1 MRFIVTVGLSI
12 LLCGCGISP
21 AIIKSDSLAF
31 GEVIEDTT
39 NKLLVINVLRARDKA
54 PLHFADIPVI
64 RESMQQTASLAFLNV
79 QGPNFPPTTTTMRD
93 TRAGT
98 LSFQMSPSFE
108 LTHLQSKDFIT
119 GISSPIDPKIVK
131 YWLDRGLDRRIVL
144 LLFFSAAEIV
154 ETRSEK
160 GPVRTTKIMN
170 SPRDAIDAIRGR
182 TGPFSG
188 PEALKCDG
196 QSDFE
201 RYLKLLNLVRTF
213 FAHSYRERRQLA
225 RGMNLDPEKD
235 SKNLQAFAA
244 LDQTKVQLVYDKG
257 LAAYNLYALAPEQ
270 KVAFC
275 FYDDRPPTGVPPSQY
290 EVVQAGAERVGD
302 RRSCYQSVVDAPVED
317 STRPQLS
324 ETPVFFRG
332 PAEVKQAS
340 RYCEIYNRFARVT
353 PPVTDD
359 AGYPKLSVRLHIR
372 SVGEIFQFL
381 GDLLHYQDEVRHYLE
396 SDPQPKVK
404 LNTPVTFGYCPDDP
418 GPGCN
423 DIFFRL
429 DGDPG
434 NARFTLTY
442 RDREYAVANINSVNG
457 AQRRDGSS
465 GQGNARQKD
474 HSIEILSVL
483 HQLVNLNKSAA
494 DIRATPSVQVLP

>member
-1 MRFIVTVGLSI
+1 M
-12 LLCGCGISP
+12 LLCGCGLSP

-39 NKLLVINVLRARDKA
+39 NKLLVVNVLRARDKA

-64 RESMQQTASLAFLNV
+64 RESMQQTASLGFLNV
-79 QGPNFPPTTTTMRD
+79 QGPTLGTTQRD

-98 LSFQMSPSFE
+98 LSFQSSPSFE

-160 GPVRTTKIMN
+160 GPVRTIKIMN
-170 SPRDAIDAIRGR
+170 SPRDAIDVIKDRKL
-182 TGPFSG
+182 PFSG
-188 PEALKCDG
+188 PEALKCDS

-213 FAHSYRERRQLA
+213 FANTFRERRLLA
-225 RGMNLDPEKD
+225 KGMNLDPEKD
-235 SKNLQAFAA
+235 SKNLQNFAA

-257 LAAYNLYALAPEQ
+257 LSAYSLYALSNEQ

-275 FYDDRPPTGVPPSQY
+275 FYDDRTSPSLQPPQY
-290 EVVQAGAERVGD
+290 GIMQAGGEQMSD

-332 PAEVKQAS
+332 PAEVKQES
-340 RYCEIYNRFARVT
+340 RFCEIYNRIARVT
-353 PPVTDD
+353 PRATDAD
-359 AGYPKLSVRLHIR
+359 GYPRLQVRLHIR

-381 GDLLHYQDEVRHYLE
+381 GDLLHYQEEIRRYLE
-396 SDPQPKVK
+396 GDQQGKQK

-434 NARFTLTY
+434 NARFMLTY
-442 RDREYAVANINSVNG
+442 RDREYAVANINSLDG
-457 AQRRDGSS
+457 ALRRDGSS
-465 GQGNARQKD
+465 GPGNGQQKD
-474 HSIEILSVL
+474 HTIEILSVL
-483 HQLVNLNKSAA
+483 QQLVNLNKSAA

>member
-1 MRFIVTVGLSI
+1 MRRIPAFGLSI
-12 LLCGCGISP
+12 LLCGCGVSP
-21 AIIKSDSLAF
+21 EVIKFDSMSF

-39 NKLLVINVLRARDKA
+39 NKLLVVNVLRARDKA

-64 RESMQQTASLAFLNV
+64 RESMQQSSSIGFLNFWNW
-79 QGPNFPPTTTTMRD
+79 GPTPPTTARD
-93 TRAGT
+93 TRSGT
-98 LSFQMSPSFE
+98 LSFSSSPSFE

-154 ETRSEK
+154 ETGSES
-160 GPVRTTKIMN
+160 GPVRTIKVMN
-170 SPRDAIDAIRGR
+170 SPRDAIDLIWSRE
-182 TGPFSG
+182 GPFSG
-188 PEALKCDG
+188 PEALKCDT

-201 RYLKLLNLVRTF
+201 RYLKLLNLARTF
-213 FAHSYRERRQLA
+213 FANTYRERRQLA
-225 RGMNLDPEKD
+225 KGMNLDPEKD

-244 LDQTKVQLVYDKG
+244 LDQSKVQLVYDKG
-257 LAAYNLYALAPEQ
+257 LSAYSLYALSNEQ

-275 FYDDRPPTGVPPSQY
+275 FYDDRPARGPLPSQY
-290 EVVQAGAERVGD
+290 EIVQAGTERASD

-317 STRPQLS
+317 STRPPLS

-332 PAEVKQAS
+332 PAEGKQAS
-340 RYCEIYNRFARVT
+340 RYCEIYNQFLRIT
-353 PPVTDD
+353 PPVTDA
-359 AGYPKLSVRLHIR
+359 AGYPKLEVRLHIR

-381 GDLLHYQDEVRHYLE
+381 GDLLYYQDEIRRYLE
-396 SDPQPKVK
+396 SGPQVKQK
-404 LNTPVTFGYCPDDP
+404 LNTPVTFGYCPDDS

-423 DIFFRL
+423 DVFFRL

-434 NARFTLTY
+434 NARFKLTY
-442 RDREYAVANINSVNG
+442 RDREYAVANINSSEG
-457 AQRRDGSS
+457 ASRKGGSGGDVHQR
-465 GQGNARQKD
+465 D
-474 HSIEILSVL
+474 HTIEILSVL
-483 HQLVNLNKSAA
+483 HQLVNLNKSAT

>member
-1 MRFIVTVGLSI
+1 MLRVLALGLSM
-12 LLCGCGISP
+12 LLSGCGIAP
-21 AIIKSDSLAF
+21 TIIKSDSLAF

-54 PLHFADIPVI
+54 PLHFSDIPVI
-64 RESMQQTASLAFLNV
+64 RESMQQSASLGILEV
-79 QGPNFPPTTTTMRD
+79 SGPVLGTTQRN
-93 TRAGT
+93 TRAGN
-98 LSFQMSPSFE
+98 LSAQISPSFE

-144 LLFFSAAEIV
+144 LLFFSSAEIV
-154 ETRSEK
+154 ETRSEQ
-160 GPVRTTKIMN
+160 GPVNTIKIMN
-170 SPRDAIDAIRGR
+170 SPRDAIDVIHGR
-182 TGPFSG
+182 KQAFSG
-188 PEALKCDG
+188 PEALKCDT

-213 FAHSYRERRQLA
+213 FANTFRERRLLA
-225 RGMNLDPEKD
+225 KGMKLDPEKD
-235 SKNLQAFAA
+235 SKNLQNFAA

-257 LAAYNLYALAPEQ
+257 LSAYSLYALSSEQ

-275 FYDDRPPTGVPPSQY
+275 FYDDRTAPGLAPPQY
-290 EVVQAGAERVGD
+290 GILQAGGERMSD
-302 RRSCYQSVVDAPVED
+302 RRSCYQSIVDAPVED

-332 PAEVKQAS
+332 PAELKQES
-340 RYCEIYNRFARVT
+340 RFCEIYNRIARVT
-353 PPVTDD
+353 PRATDAD
-359 AGYPKLSVRLHIR
+359 GYPRQEVRLQIR

-381 GDLLHYQDEVRHYLE
+381 GDLLQYQDEIRSYLE
-396 SDPQPKVK
+396 SEPRPKLT

-442 RDREYAVANINSVNG
+442 RDREYGVANINSLDG
-457 AQRRDGSS
+457 AQRRGGSS
-465 GQGNARQKD
+465 GSGNWPQKD

-483 HQLVNLNKSAA
+483 HQLVNINKSAT

>member
-1 MRFIVTVGLSI
+1 MRRVLALGLCFW
-12 LLCGCGISP
+12 LYGCETP
-21 AIIKSDSLAF
+21 LVIKTDTLAF
-31 GEVIEDTT
+31 GEIIEDTT
-39 NKLLVINVLRARDKA
+39 NKLLVLNVLRARDKA
-54 PLHFADIPVI
+54 PLHFADLPVI
-64 RESMQQTASLAFLNV
+64 RESMQQTASFAFLNFFGRATTSRDSVGFGAGV
-79 QGPNFPPTTTTMRD
+79 QK
-93 TRAGT
+93 
-98 LSFQMSPSFE
+98 SPSFE

-119 GISSPIDPKIVK
+119 GISSPIDPKVVK
-131 YWLDRGLDRRIVL
+131 YWLDRRIVL

-160 GPVRTTKIMN
+160 GPVRTIKIMN
-170 SPRDAIDAIRGR
+170 SPRDAIDVIRGR

-188 PEALKCDG
+188 PEALKCDT

-213 FAHSYRERRQLA
+213 FANTFRERRLLA
-225 RGMNLDPEKD
+225 KGMNLDPEKG
-235 SKNLQAFAA
+235 SKNLQSFAA

-257 LAAYNLYALAPEQ
+257 LSAYSLYALSNEQ

-275 FYDDRPPTGVPPSQY
+275 FYDDRPSPGLPPSQY
-290 EVVQAGAERVGD
+290 EIIQAGAERVGD

-340 RYCEIYNRFARVT
+340 RFCEIYNRIARVT
-353 PPVTDD
+353 PPATDA
-359 AGYPKLSVRLHIR
+359 AGYPRVEVRLHIR

-381 GDLLHYQDEVRHYLE
+381 GDLLQYQDEVRNYLE
-396 SDPQPKVK
+396 SEPRPTLT

-418 GPGCN
+418 GPGCD

-442 RDREYAVANINSVNG
+442 RDRDYAVANINSL
-457 AQRRDGSS
+457 SS
-465 GQGNARQKD
+465 GPGNARRKD
-474 HSIEILSVL
+474 HTIEILSVL

>member
-1 MRFIVTVGLSI
+1 MRRFLSLGLSM
-12 LLCGCGISP
+12 LLCGCGFSP
-21 AIIKSDSLAF
+21 AIMKSDSISF

-39 NKLLVINVLRARDKA
+39 NKLLVVNVLRARDKA

-64 RESMQQTASLAFLNV
+64 RESMQQSASLGVLDV
-79 QGPNFPPTTTTMRD
+79 SGPV
-93 TRAGT
+93 AGT
-98 LSFQMSPSFE
+98 TQRNSRTGILGLQFSPSFE

-144 LLFFSAAEIV
+144 LLFFSSAEIV
-154 ETRSEK
+154 ETRSEN
-160 GPVRTTKIMN
+160 GPVNTIKIMN
-170 SPRDAIDAIRGR
+170 SPRDAIDVIHGR
-182 TGPFSG
+182 KKAFSG
-188 PEALKCDG
+188 PEALKCDT
-196 QSDFE
+196 QTDFE

-213 FAHSYRERRQLA
+213 FANTFRERRLLA
-225 RGMNLDPEKD
+225 KGMNLDPEKD
-235 SKNLQAFAA
+235 SKNLQNFAA
-244 LDQTKVQLVYDKG
+244 LDQSKVQLVYDKG
-257 LAAYNLYALAPEQ
+257 LSAYSLYALSSEQ

-275 FYDDRPPTGVPPSQY
+275 FYDDRTAPGLPPPQYGVL
-290 EVVQAGAERVGD
+290 QAGGERVSD

-317 STRPQLS
+317 STKPQLS

-332 PAEVKQAS
+332 PAEVKQES
-340 RYCEIYNRFARVT
+340 RFCEIYNQIARVT
-353 PPVTDD
+353 PRATDAD
-359 AGYPKLSVRLHIR
+359 GYPRLQVRLHIR

-381 GDLLHYQDEVRHYLE
+381 GDLVHYQDEVRHYLE
-396 SDPQPKVK
+396 SEPRPKLT

-442 RDREYAVANINSVNG
+442 RDADYAVANINALKG
-457 AQRRDGSS
+457 APRTVVS
-465 GQGNARQKD
+465 GNTQPKD
-474 HSIEILSVL
+474 HTLEILSVL
-483 HQLVNLNKSAA
+483 HQLVNLNKSAS

>member
-1 MRFIVTVGLSI
+1 M
-12 LLCGCGISP
+12 LLCGCGISNE
-21 AIIKSDSLAF
+21 IIKTDSLAF

-39 NKLLVINVLRARDKA
+39 NKLLVVNVLRARDKA

-64 RESMQQTASLAFLNV
+64 RESMQQTAALAMLNV
-79 QGPNFPPTTTTMRD
+79 AGPV
-93 TRAGT
+93 AGT
-98 LSFQMSPSFE
+98 TQRNTRSGAVTLQVSPSFE
-108 LTHLQSKDFIT
+108 LTHLQSKEFIT

-160 GPVRTTKIMN
+160 GPVNTIKIMN
-170 SPRDAIDAIRGR
+170 SPRDAIDVIRGR
-182 TGPFSG
+182 KHGFSG
-188 PEALKCDG
+188 PAALKCDT

-213 FAHSYRERRQLA
+213 FANTFRERRLLA
-225 RGMNLDPEKD
+225 KGMNLDPEKD
-235 SKNLQAFAA
+235 SKNLQNFAA

-257 LAAYNLYALAPEQ
+257 LAAYSLYALSSEQ

-275 FYDDRPPTGVPPSQY
+275 FYDDRTAPGLASPQY
-290 EVVQAGAERVGD
+290 GMMQAGGEPISD

-317 STRPQLS
+317 STKPQLG

-332 PAEVKQAS
+332 PAEVKQES
-340 RYCEIYNRFARVT
+340 RFCEIYNRIARVT
-353 PPVTDD
+353 PRAPD
-359 AGYPKLSVRLHIR
+359 ADGYPRLQVRLHIR

-381 GDLLHYQDEVRHYLE
+381 GDLLQYQDEVRNYLE
-396 SDPQPKVK
+396 SEPRPRLT

-418 GPGCN
+418 GAGCN

-442 RDREYAVANINSVNG
+442 RDAEYAVANINALKG
-457 AQRRDGSS
+457 APRTDGS
-465 GQGNARQKD
+465 GGADNAHQRD
-474 HSIEILSVL
+474 HTLEILSVL
-483 HQLVNLNKSAA
+483 HQLVNLNKSAS

>member
-1 MRFIVTVGLSI
+1 MSY
-12 LLCGCGISP
+12 
-21 AIIKSDSLAF
+21 

-39 NKLLVINVLRARDKA
+39 NKLLVVNVLRARDKA

-64 RESMQQTASLAFLNV
+64 RESMQASASLGFLNV
-79 QGPNFPPTTTTMRD
+79 LGPNFPPTTTTMRD
-93 TRAGT
+93 TRSGALT
-98 LSFQMSPSFE
+98 VQSSPSFE

-154 ETRSEK
+154 ETRSEN
-160 GPVRTTKIMN
+160 GPVRTVRIMN
-170 SPRDAIDAIRGR
+170 SPRDAVDFIRAR
-182 TGPFSG
+182 KIPFSG
-188 PEALKCDG
+188 PEALKCDT

-213 FAHSYRERRQLA
+213 FAHTYRERRQLA

-235 SKNLQAFAA
+235 SRNLQSFAA
-244 LDQTKVQLVYDKG
+244 LDQSKVQLVYDKG
-257 LAAYNLYALAPEQ
+257 TSTYNLYAVSNEQ

-275 FYDDRPPTGVPPSQY
+275 FYDDRPSPGVSPSQY
-290 EVVQAGAERVGD
+290 EVVQAGAERAGD
-302 RRSCYQSVVDAPVED
+302 RRSCFQNVVDLPPED
-317 STRPQLS
+317 STKRELTQ
-324 ETPVFFRG
+324 TPVFFRG
-332 PAEVKQAS
+332 PADVKQPS
-340 RYCEIYNRFARVT
+340 RYCDIYNRFARIS
-353 PPVTDD
+353 PPEKD
-359 AGYPKLSVRLHIR
+359 AAGFPKLEVRLHIR

-381 GDLLHYQDEVRHYLE
+381 GDLVHYQDEIRHYLE
-396 SDPQPKVK
+396 SEPQPKVK

-423 DIFFRL
+423 DIFFRV
-429 DGDPG
+429 DGDPA

-442 RDREYAVANINSVNG
+442 RDRSYAVANINAAVDAARRAGSGGQENG
-457 AQRRDGSS
+457 H
-465 GQGNARQKD
+465 QKD

-483 HQLVNLNKSAA
+483 HQLVNLNKSAS

>member
-1 MRFIVTVGLSI
+1 MRRFLSLGLSM
-12 LLCGCGISP
+12 LLCGCGFSP
-21 AIIKSDSLAF
+21 AIMKSDSISF

-39 NKLLVINVLRARDKA
+39 NKLLVVNVLRARDKA
-54 PLHFADIPVI
+54 PLHFSDIPVI
-64 RESMQQTASLAFLNV
+64 RESMQQSASLGVLDV
-79 QGPNFPPTTTTMRD
+79 SGPV
-93 TRAGT
+93 AGT
-98 LSFQMSPSFE
+98 TQRNSRTGILGLQFSPSFE

-144 LLFFSAAEIV
+144 LLFFSSAEIV
-154 ETRSEK
+154 ETRSEN
-160 GPVRTTKIMN
+160 GPVNTIKIMN
-170 SPRDAIDAIRGR
+170 SPRDAIDVIHGR
-182 TGPFSG
+182 KQAFSG
-188 PEALKCDG
+188 PEALKCDT
-196 QSDFE
+196 QTDFE

-213 FAHSYRERRQLA
+213 FANTFRERRLLA
-225 RGMNLDPEKD
+225 KGMNLDPEKD
-235 SKNLQAFAA
+235 SKNLQNFAA
-244 LDQTKVQLVYDKG
+244 LDQSKVQLVYDKG
-257 LAAYNLYALAPEQ
+257 LSAYSLYALSSEQ

-275 FYDDRPPTGVPPSQY
+275 FYDDRTAPGLPPPQYGVL
-290 EVVQAGAERVGD
+290 QAGGERVSD

-317 STRPQLS
+317 STKPQLS

-332 PAEVKQAS
+332 PAEVKQES
-340 RYCEIYNRFARVT
+340 RFCEIYNQIARVT
-353 PPVTDD
+353 PRTTDAD
-359 AGYPKLSVRLHIR
+359 GYPRLQVRLHIR

-381 GDLLHYQDEVRHYLE
+381 GDLVHYQDEVRNYLE
-396 SDPQPKVK
+396 SEPRPRLT

-442 RDREYAVANINSVNG
+442 RDADYAVANINALKG
-457 AQRRDGSS
+457 APRTVVS
-465 GQGNARQKD
+465 GNTQPKD
-474 HSIEILSVL
+474 HTLEILSVL
-483 HQLVNLNKSAA
+483 HQLVNLNKSAS